1 MWLAA
6 LVLQQTW
13 LSSDVRR
20 PHVRRCP
27 QCGGSAVHK
36 FSAPGSR
43 VIGLLVA
50 CVFVLGVAAAA
61 GQARQRT
68 TALSGV
74 PALDP
79 PAEPVVLYSQDQ
91 PRIRVV
97 PITTGLS
104 HPWGLAFRR
113 NGDILVTER
122 NAGTL
127 RLIRDGVLDPRPI
140 PGVPEVYTGARLAGL
155 MDIALHPD
163 DDRLVYL
170 TYSKPAEQDGRRGA
184 VIALARGRLDSGALT
199 EVRDVFVSEGF
210 GRGVAASRVTFGPDG
225 KVYMTI
231 GGAIRSA
238 DDRAAG
244 PGSGGARRQGPATER
259 GRHGAGRQPVRRRA
273 RLPARDLL
281 DGPPEPARPDLPPR
295 ERHALGERERPAGR
309 RRGQRHPPRP
319 QLRLADRLR
328 RPGVHR
334 GARVGH
340 ALARGFRAAG
350 DPVVAVDRTLGPDVL

>member
-1 MWLAA
+1 MHTFS
-6 LVLQQTW
+6 VL
-13 LSSDVRR
+13 R
-20 PHVRRCP
+20 
-27 QCGGSAVHK
+27 
-36 FSAPGSR
+36 SR
-43 VIGLLVA
+43 AIGLGLLSA
-50 CVFVLGVAAAA
+50 CLLLLGVAAAS

-79 PAEPVVLYSQDQ
+79 PAEPVVLYSQDH

-97 PITTGLS
+97 PIVTGLS

-122 NAGTL
+122 NAGAL

-140 PGVPEVYTGARLAGL
+140 PGVPEVYMGTRLAGL

-184 VIALARGRLDSGALT
+184 VIALARGRLDAGALT

-231 GGAIRSA
+231 GGAIRSGTTGL
-238 DDRAAG
+238 RA
-244 PGSGGARRQGPATER
+244 QDPAEHV
-259 GRHGAGRQPVRRRA
+259 GKV
-273 RLPARDLL
+273 
-281 DGPPEPARPDLPPR
+281 
-295 ERHALGERERPAGR
+295 
-309 RRGQRHPPRP
+309 
-319 QLRLADRLR
+319 LRLNDDGTAPDDNPFVGE
-328 RPGVHR
+328 PGYLPEIYSMGHR
-334 GARVGH
+334 NQIGLTFHPENGTLWASENAPQGGDEVNVILPGGNYGWPVASYAREYTGVAGVGH
-340 ALARGFRAAG
+340 A
-350 DPVVAVDRTLGPDVL
+350 VDRRISNGRRSCGGRRSRPRA